1 MISLQKIENVYD
13 TNFEELYDLYT
24 SAFPSYQR
32 RTWAG
37 LETLFN
43 KKPAFQSFTIKSD
56 NEFVGLLNYW
66 NFEKFVYV
74 EHFAVHAD
82 YRNKGI
88 GTSVMKEFLSKIE
101 LPVVIETE
109 TPRSLVASQRIHF
122 YERLGFYMTTNFYM
136 QPPYEGSQV
145 MMSMLI
151 MSNDYHFANKH
162 FNHIKSTLYKEV
174 YKYDPKRHK

>member
-1 MISLQKIENVYD
+1 
-13 TNFEELYDLYT
+13 
-24 SAFPSYQR
+24 
-32 RTWAG
+32 
-37 LETLFN
+37 
-43 KKPAFQSFTIKSD
+43 
-56 NEFVGLLNYW
+56 
-66 NFEKFVYV
+66 
-74 EHFAVHAD
+74 
-82 YRNKGI
+82 
-88 GTSVMKEFLSKIE
+88 MKQFLSKIE

-174 YKYDPKRHK
+174 YKYDPKKHK

>member
-13 TNFEELYDLYT
+13 SNFEEVYDLYN
-24 SAFPSYQR
+24 SAFPQYQR

-37 LETLFN
+37 IESIFN
-43 KKPAFQSFTIKSD
+43 KKPAFHCICVKSN
-56 NEFVGLLNYW
+56 NEFVGLIHYW
-66 NFEKFVYV
+66 TFEKFVYV
-74 EHFAVHAD
+74 EHFAVHPD
-82 YRNKGI
+82 FRNKGI

-151 MSNDYHFANKH
+151 MSNDYHFVNKH
-162 FNHIKSTLYKEV
+162 FTLIKNTLYKEV
-174 YKYDPKRHK
+174 YKYDPKKHK